1 MAHRAS
7 LLAGLCLF
15 AITSIVYAQT
25 PSEKKETTPR
35 KSSRSKAVKAEEPD
49 PVAAQRQVVAISLL
63 QSLADD
69 ARSFHEPRLRARVQ
83 ARVADAFWETDSERA
98 RGLFRKAWEAAETE
112 DAESERRGADESRRS
127 QSSGVTM
134 RTARPDLRAEVLR
147 IAAKRDRALAEE
159 FLTKLTEA
167 NKKDAEAAGD
177 NARQTNPTNDFSASS
192 AAAKRLA
199 LARRLLEDG
208 DVERA
213 LEFAGPVLDQV
224 NRDSITFLSA
234 LREKNAAAAD
244 QGFASLLARPARDP
258 ASDANTISGLS
269 SYAFTPFLYVTF
281 ETQGGSNQT
290 RQRPPAP
297 RPDLSPALRANFF
310 GVAAQV
316 LMRPLAPPEQDLT
329 SSGRVGKYMVIRRL
343 LPLFEEYAPERA
355 ADLRAQMAAMG
366 GDVSEGMR
374 SGENHAVTNGIAPES
389 SSDPIETM
397 QGRLDRART
406 SEERDAIYADL
417 AIALAGKGDA
427 RARELA
433 DKIEESDLRKRVRSF
448 IDFQTAQS
456 AINDKNALEAARIAK
471 NGELN
476 SLQRVWAFTQ
486 AARLLMASDRSRALE
501 LLEDA
506 GTEARRIGSSDPDR
520 ARALVAVATGLIQA
534 DRVRAWETISEA
546 VKAANSAEGFTG
558 DDSRVG
564 AQVQTRSMAMATSA
578 SAEDFNLFGA
588 FRALARDDF
597 LRSVETAKSFTGEA
611 PRATA
616 TLAVARS
623 VLEKTPADVQPVRG
637 Q

>member
-1 MAHRAS
+1 MAHHAS

-15 AITSIVYAQT
+15 ALSSIVCAQA
-25 PSEKKETTPR
+25 PAEKKEITPR
-35 KSSRSKAVKAEEPD
+35 KSSGSKTAKAEEPD

-63 QSLADD
+63 QSLAED
-69 ARSFHEPRLRARVQ
+69 ARSFREPKLRARVQ

-112 DAESERRGADESRRS
+112 DAESERRSADESKRPPGT
-127 QSSGVTM
+127 GVVI
-134 RTARPDLRAEVLR
+134 RTQRPDLRAEVLR
-147 IAAKRDRALAEE
+147 IAAKRDRALGEE
-159 FLTKLTEA
+159 FLKRLEEA
-167 NKKDAEAAGD
+167 NQKEADAASD
-177 NARQTNPTNDFSASS
+177 NARQNNANDFSASS

-224 NRDSITFLSA
+224 NRDSITFLST

-244 QGFASLLARPARDP
+244 QGFASLLARAERDP

-281 ETQGGSNQT
+281 DTGGGSNQNRT
-290 RQRPPAP
+290 RPQGP
-297 RPDLSPALRANFF
+297 RPDLPAALRATFF
-310 GVAAQV
+310 RVAAQV
-316 LMRPLAPPEQDLT
+316 LLRPLAPPEQDRT
-329 SSGRVGKYMVIRRL
+329 SSGRAGKYMVIRRL
-343 LPLFEEYAPERA
+343 LPLFEEYAPQRA
-355 ADLRAQMAAMG
+355 ADLRAQIAAMAA
-366 GDVSEGMR
+366 DVPEGMR
-374 SGENHAVTNGIAPES
+374 SGENRAVTNGISPES
-389 SSDPIETM
+389 SRDPIDTM
-397 QGRLDRART
+397 QDRLDRART
-406 SEERDAIYADL
+406 SDERDAIYADL
-417 AIALAGKGDA
+417 AIAIAGKGDP
-427 RARELA
+427 RARELV
-433 DKIEESDLRKRVRSF
+433 DKIEDSDLRKRVRSY
-448 IDFQTAQS
+448 IDFQTVQS
-456 AINDKNALEAARIAK
+456 AINDKNADEAARIAK
-471 NGELN
+471 TGELT

-486 AARLLMASDRSRALE
+486 AARLLMASERSRALE
-501 LLEDA
+501 LLEEA
-506 GTEARRIGSSDPDR
+506 GTEARRIGGSDPDR
-520 ARALVAVATGLIQA
+520 ARALVAVATGLTQA

-564 AQVQTRSMAMATSA
+564 AQLQTRSMAMVTSA

-623 VLEKTPADVQPVRG
+623 VLEKTPADVPPPRG

>member
-7 LLAGLCLF
+7 LLAGLFLI
-15 AITSIVYAQT
+15 ALTSVLHAQA

-49 PVAAQRQVVAISLL
+49 PIATQRQVVAISLL

-69 ARSFHEPRLRARVQ
+69 ARSFREPKLRARVQ
-83 ARVADAFWETDSERA
+83 ARVADAYWEIDSERA

-112 DAESERRGADESRRS
+112 DAESDRRDADELKR
-127 QSSGVTM
+127 QQATGVGI
-134 RTARPDLRAEVLR
+134 RTARPDLRVEVLR
-147 IAAKRDRALAEE
+147 LAAKRDRALGEE
-159 FLTKLTEA
+159 FLTRLAEA
-167 NKKDAEAAGD
+167 NQKEASAAAD
-177 NARQTNPTNDFSASS
+177 NARQTNSTSDFSASS

-199 LARRLLEDG
+199 LARRFLEDG

-213 LEFAGPVLDQV
+213 LEFAGPVLDQI

-234 LREKNAAAAD
+234 LREKNTAAAD
-244 QGFASLLARPARDP
+244 QGFASLLARAERDP

-281 ETQGGSNQT
+281 DTSGGSNQT
-290 RQRPPAP
+290 RQRPPGP
-297 RPDLSPALRANFF
+297 RPDLPQALRALFF
-310 GVAAQV
+310 RVSTPV
-316 LMRPLAPPEQDLT
+316 LLRPLAPPDQDRT

-343 LPLFEEYAPERA
+343 LPLFEEHAPAIA
-355 ADLRAQMAAMG
+355 ADLRTQMAAMAA
-366 GDVSEGMR
+366 DVSEEMR
-374 SGENHAVTNGIAPES
+374 SGENRAVTNGITPES
-389 SSDPIETM
+389 SGDPVDMM

-417 AIALAGKGDA
+417 AIATAGKGDP
-427 RARELA
+427 RARELV
-433 DKIEESDLRKRVRSF
+433 DKIEDGDLRKRVRSY
-448 IDFQTAQS
+448 IDFQTAQW
-456 AINDKNALEAARIAK
+456 AITHKNALEAARIAK
-471 NGELN
+471 NGELT
-476 SLQRVWAFTQ
+476 SLQRVWTFTQ
-486 AARLLMASDRSRALE
+486 AARLLITSDRSRALE

-506 GTEARRIGSSDPDR
+506 GTEARRLGSTDPER
-520 ARALVAVATGLIQA
+520 ARALVAVATGLTRA

-564 AQVQTRSMAMATSA
+564 AQMQTRSMTMVTSA
-578 SAEDFNLFGA
+578 NAEDFNLLGA
-588 FRALARDDF
+588 FLALARDDF
-597 LRSVETAKSFTGEA
+597 LRSVEIAKSFTGEA

-623 VLEKTPADVQPVRG
+623 VLEKTTADVQPPRG

>member
-1 MAHRAS
+1 MAYRAS
-7 LLAGLCLF
+7 LLAGLCLIALTSVLF
-15 AITSIVYAQT
+15 AQA
-25 PSEKKETTPR
+25 PAEKKETTPR
-35 KSSRSKAVKAEEPD
+35 KFSRSKPAKAEEPD
-49 PVAAQRQVVAISLL
+49 PIAAQRQVVAISLL
-63 QSLADD
+63 QSLAED
-69 ARSFHEPRLRARVQ
+69 ARSFREPKLRARVQ

-112 DAESERRGADESRRS
+112 DAESDRRAADELRRQ
-127 QSSGVTM
+127 QSSGVTI

-147 IAAKRDRALAEE
+147 LAAKRDRELGEE
-159 FLTKLTEA
+159 FLARLAEA
-167 NKKDAEAAGD
+167 NQKEAEAAGD
-177 NARQTNPTNDFSASS
+177 NARQTNPNDFSANS

-213 LEFAGPVLDQV
+213 LEFAGPVLDQI

-244 QGFASLLARPARDP
+244 QGFASLLARAERDP

-281 ETQGGSNQT
+281 DTGGGSNQT
-290 RQRPPAP
+290 RQRPPGP
-297 RPDLSPALRANFF
+297 RPDLPPALRAAFF
-310 GVAAQV
+310 RVAAQI
-316 LMRPLAPPEQDLT
+316 LLRPLAPPDQDRT

-343 LPLFEEYAPERA
+343 LPLFDEYAPARA
-355 ADLRAQMAAMG
+355 ADLRAQLAAMAA
-366 GDVSEGMR
+366 DVSEGMR
-374 SGENHAVTNGIAPES
+374 SDENRAVTNGIAPEGS
-389 SSDPIETM
+389 RDPVETM

-406 SEERDAIYADL
+406 SEERDTIYADL
-417 AIALAGKGDA
+417 AIAIAGKGDP
-427 RARELA
+427 RARELV
-433 DKIEESDLRKRVRSF
+433 DKIEDSDLRKRVRSY
-448 IDFQTAQS
+448 IDFQMAQS
-456 AINDKNALEAARIAK
+456 AISDKNALEAAHIAK
-471 NGELN
+471 NAELT
-476 SLQRVWAFTQ
+476 SLQRVWALTQ
-486 AARLLMASDRSRALE
+486 SARLLMASDRSRALE

-520 ARALVAVATGLIQA
+520 ARALVAVATGLTQA

-558 DDSRVG
+558 DDSRVS
-564 AQVQTRSMAMATSA
+564 AQLQTSFMTMVTSA

-623 VLEKTPADVQPVRG
+623 VLEKTPSDVPPPRG

>member
-1 MAHRAS
+1 MAYRAS
-7 LLAGLCLF
+7 LLAGLCLIALTSVLF
-15 AITSIVYAQT
+15 AQA
-25 PSEKKETTPR
+25 PAEKKETTPR
-35 KSSRSKAVKAEEPD
+35 KSSRSKPAKAEEPD
-49 PVAAQRQVVAISLL
+49 PIAAQRQVVAISLL

-69 ARSFHEPRLRARVQ
+69 ARSFREPKLRARVQ

-112 DAESERRGADESRRS
+112 DAESDRRAADELKRQ
-127 QSSGVTM
+127 QSSGVTI
-134 RTARPDLRAEVLR
+134 RTARPDLRVEVLR
-147 IAAKRDRALAEE
+147 LAAKRDRELGEE
-159 FLTKLTEA
+159 FLARLAEA
-167 NKKDAEAAGD
+167 NQKEAEAAGD
-177 NARQTNPTNDFSASS
+177 NARQTNPNDFSANS

-213 LEFAGPVLDQV
+213 LEFAGPVLDQI

-244 QGFASLLARPARDP
+244 QGFASLLARAERDP

-281 ETQGGSNQT
+281 DSVGDSNQT
-290 RQRPPAP
+290 RQRPPGP
-297 RPDLSPALRANFF
+297 RPDLPPALRATFF
-310 GVAAQV
+310 RVAAQI
-316 LMRPLAPPEQDLT
+316 LLRPLAPPDQDRT

-343 LPLFEEYAPERA
+343 LPLFEEYAPARA
-355 ADLRAQMAAMG
+355 ADLRAQLAAMAA
-366 GDVSEGMR
+366 DVSEGMR
-374 SGENHAVTNGIAPES
+374 SGENRAVTNGIAPEGS
-389 SSDPIETM
+389 RDPVETM

-417 AIALAGKGDA
+417 AIALAGKGDP
-427 RARELA
+427 RARELV
-433 DKIEESDLRKRVRSF
+433 DKIEDSDLRKRVRSY
-448 IDFQTAQS
+448 IDFQMAQS

-471 NGELN
+471 NGELT

-486 AARLLMASDRSRALE
+486 AARFLMASDRSRALE

-520 ARALVAVATGLIQA
+520 ARALVAVATGLTQA

-546 VKAANSAEGFTG
+546 IKAANSAEGFTG
-558 DDSRVG
+558 DDSRVS
-564 AQVQTRSMAMATSA
+564 AQLQTSFMIMVTSA
-578 SAEDFNLFGA
+578 NAEDFNLFGA

-623 VLEKTPADVQPVRG
+623 VLEKTPSDVPPPRG

>member
-1 MAHRAS
+1 
-7 LLAGLCLF
+7 
-15 AITSIVYAQT
+15 
-25 PSEKKETTPR
+25 
-35 KSSRSKAVKAEEPD
+35 
-49 PVAAQRQVVAISLL
+49 L

-69 ARSFHEPRLRARVQ
+69 ARSFREPKLRARVQ
-83 ARVADAFWETDSERA
+83 ARVADAFWETNSERA

-112 DAESERRGADESRRS
+112 DAESDRRGAEELTR
-127 QSSGVTM
+127 QQATGVRV

-147 IAAKRDRALAEE
+147 LAAKRDRALGEE
-159 FLTKLTEA
+159 FLAKLAEA
-167 NKKDAEAAGD
+167 NQKEADAAAE
-177 NARQTNPTNDFSASS
+177 NARQNNSANDFSASS

-208 DVERA
+208 DIERA

-234 LREKNAAAAD
+234 LREKNAVAAD
-244 QGFASLLARPARDP
+244 QGFASLLARAERDP

-281 ETQGGSNQT
+281 DTGGGSNQT
-290 RQRPPAP
+290 RQGPPTT
-297 RPDLSPALRANFF
+297 RPDLPPALRATFF
-310 GVAAQV
+310 RVATQV
-316 LMRPLAPPEQDLT
+316 LLRPLAPPDQDRT

-355 ADLRAQMAAMG
+355 AELRAQMAAMAA
-366 GDVSEGMR
+366 DVSEGMR
-374 SGENHAVTNGIAPES
+374 SGENRAVTNGIAPES
-389 SSDPIETM
+389 SSDPFDTM

-417 AIALAGKGDA
+417 AIAIAGKGDP
-427 RARELA
+427 RARELV
-433 DKIEESDLRKRVRSF
+433 DKIEDSDLRKRVRSY

-471 NGELN
+471 NGELT
-476 SLQRVWAFTQ
+476 SVQRVWAFTQ
-486 AARLLMASDRSRALE
+486 AARLLMTSDRSRALE
-501 LLEDA
+501 LLEEA

-520 ARALVAVATGLIQA
+520 ARALVAVATGLTQA

-558 DDSRVG
+558 DDGRVG
-564 AQVQTRSMAMATSA
+564 AQLQTRSITMVTNATA
-578 SAEDFNLFGA
+578 ADFNLFGV
-588 FRALARDDF
+588 FQALARDDF
-597 LRSVETAKSFTGEA
+597 LRSVETARSFTGEA

-623 VLEKTPADVQPVRG
+623 VLEKTPSDAQTPRG

>member
-7 LLAGLCLF
+7 LLAGLCL
-15 AITSIVYAQT
+15 ITLTSVLYAQA
-25 PSEKKETTPR
+25 PAEKKETTPR
-35 KSSRSKAVKAEEPD
+35 KTSRSKTIKAEEPD
-49 PVAAQRQVVAISLL
+49 PIAAQRQVVAISLL

-69 ARSFHEPRLRARVQ
+69 ARSFRESKLRARVQ
-83 ARVADAFWETDSERA
+83 ARVADAFWETDPERA

-112 DAESERRGADESRRS
+112 DAESDRRGAEELKK
-127 QSSGVTM
+127 QQATGVAI
-134 RTARPDLRAEVLR
+134 RTARPDLRSEVLR
-147 IAAKRDRALAEE
+147 LVAKRDRTLGEE
-159 FLTKLTEA
+159 FLTRLAEA
-167 NKKDAEAAGD
+167 NQKEAEAAAD
-177 NARQTNPTNDFSASS
+177 NARQSNSDNDLSAAP

-213 LEFAGPVLDQV
+213 LEFAGPVLDQI
-224 NRDSITFLSA
+224 NRDSIIFLSA
-234 LREKNAAAAD
+234 LRERNAAAAD
-244 QGFASLLARPARDP
+244 QGFASLLARAERDP

-281 ETQGGSNQT
+281 DTGGRSNQT
-290 RQRPPAP
+290 RQRPQGP
-297 RPDLSPALRANFF
+297 RPDLPPALRATFF
-310 GVAAQV
+310 RVATQV
-316 LMRPLAPPEQDLT
+316 LLRPLAPPDQDRT
-329 SSGRVGKYMVIRRL
+329 SSGRVGKYLVIRRL

-355 ADLRAQMAAMG
+355 ADLRTQMAAMAA
-366 GDVSEGMR
+366 DVSEGMR
-374 SGENHAVTNGIAPES
+374 SGEIRAVTNGIAPES
-389 SSDPIETM
+389 SRDPVDTM

-417 AIALAGKGDA
+417 AIAIAGKGDP
-427 RARELA
+427 RARELV
-433 DKIEESDLRKRVRSF
+433 DKIEDSDVRKRVRSY

-456 AINDKNALEAARIAK
+456 AINDKNAAEAARIAK
-471 NGELN
+471 NGELT

-486 AARLLMASDRSRALE
+486 AARLLMTSDRSRALE

-520 ARALVAVATGLIQA
+520 ARALVAVATGLTQA
-534 DRVRAWETISEA
+534 DRVRAWETVSEA
-546 VKAANSAEGFTG
+546 VKAANSSEGFTG
-558 DDSRVG
+558 DDGRVA
-564 AQVQTRSMAMATSA
+564 AQLQTRSMVMVTAAN
-578 SAEDFNLFGA
+578 AEDFNLLGV

-597 LRSVETAKSFTGEA
+597 LRSVETAKSFTAEA

-623 VLEKTPADVQPVRG
+623 VLEKNPADVPPPRG